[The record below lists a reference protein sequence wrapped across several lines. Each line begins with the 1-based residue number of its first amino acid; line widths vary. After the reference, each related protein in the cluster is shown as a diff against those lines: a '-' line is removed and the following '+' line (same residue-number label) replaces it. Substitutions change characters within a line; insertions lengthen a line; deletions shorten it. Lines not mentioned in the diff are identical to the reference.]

1 MRDLRVRY
9 STSALGYVWSI
20 LDPLVMAGIYWFV
33 FTRVFERTVGEQPYI
48 VFLLAALLPW
58 MWFNGAV
65 SDATRAYLRESKL
78 IRSTKIPRTIWVAR
92 LVLSKGIEFIASLP
106 VLALFAVFNGAV
118 LHWEAVYFV
127 LGIVLQAI
135 LTMGVGLIVA
145 PLVVFFR
152 DLERAVKLALRFLFY
167 ASPIIY
173 GLSDLG
179 KLGLETL
186 AAFNPLAGIFSLYRA
201 AFFPDQLNWSAV
213 LIAAL
218 MSVILLAVGILVFA
232 RTERAVLKE
241 I

>member
-1 MRDLRVRY
+1 
-9 STSALGYVWSI
+9 
-20 LDPLVMAGIYWFV
+20 MAGIYWFV
-33 FTRVFERTVGEQPYI
+33 FTQVFDRTVGEQPYI
-48 VFLLAALLPW
+48 IFLLTALLPW

-65 SDATRAYLRESKL
+65 SDATRAYLREAKL

-106 VLALFAVFNGAV
+106 VLAFFAIATGAV

-127 LGIVLQAI
+127 LGVVLQSV
-135 LTMGVGLIVA
+135 LTVGVGLIVA

-152 DLERAVKLALRFLFY
+152 DLERATKLALRFLFY

-173 GLSDLG
+173 GIPDLQ
-179 KLGLETL
+179 KLGVDGL

-201 AFFPDQLNWSAV
+201 AFFPDQLDWYAV
-213 LIAAL
+213 LIGAL
-218 MSVILLAVGILVFA
+218 MSCILVAVGILVFV